1 MKRYIHNMLSEITEE
16 EKNIL
21 EGNYRI
27 DKSIYTDNSQFIIDS
42 NKLLNIGELIHI
54 RKHTRFIQFPK
65 HKHNYIEFNY
75 VYKGKLVQTI
85 DEYRI
90 NLKQGELI
98 FLNQHVIH
106 EIEASDEEDIIINFI
121 IKPEFFNYIIS
132 LLENDNSIVNFLMT
146 TLYTNYDMG
155 EYLYFK
161 VSDKKEIQ
169 DIIENIVIELYEP
182 SVISKVKIKL
192 LVGLLLV
199 ELVKNSEDV
208 ENHAVD
214 NYEKMI
220 IIEVLKYVDRDYKKG
235 SLTEVASNL
244 KQSDYKI
251 SKLVKKHL
259 GYTFKDLV
267 QEKRL
272 SKACELLLSTNLSIA
287 EIIESVGYENL
298 TYFYKIFKNRYGF
311 TPKEYKEN
319 IKNSQ

>member
-1 MKRYIHNMLSEITEE
+1 MRQYIHDKLREITEE

-21 EGNYRI
+21 EGNYII

-42 NKLLNIGELIHI
+42 NKLLNIDELIHI
-54 RKHTRFIQFPK
+54 RKHTRFAQFPK

-75 VYKGKLVQTI
+75 VYRGKLVQTI
-85 DEYRI
+85 DEYKI

-121 IKPEFFNYIIS
+121 IKPEFFDYIIS
-132 LLENDNSIVNFLMT
+132 LLENDNKIMNFLMT
-146 TLYTNYDMG
+146 TLYTNYNLG
-155 EYLYFK
+155 EYIYFK
-161 VSDKKEIQ
+161 VSEKEEIQ
-169 DIIENIVIELYEP
+169 DIIEKIIIELYEP
-182 SVISKVKIKL
+182 SVVNKVKIKL

-214 NYEKMI
+214 NYEKMM
-220 IIEVLKYVDRDYKKG
+220 IIEILKYIDKDYKKG
-235 SLTEVASNL
+235 SLSEIASNL
-244 KQSDYKI
+244 NQGDYKI

-272 SKACELLLSTNLSIA
+272 SKACELLVSTNLSIA
-287 EIIESVGYENL
+287 EIIENVGYENL
-298 TYFYKIFKNRYGF
+298 TYFYKIFKNKYGI
-311 TPKEYKEN
+311 TPK
-319 IKNSQ
+319 